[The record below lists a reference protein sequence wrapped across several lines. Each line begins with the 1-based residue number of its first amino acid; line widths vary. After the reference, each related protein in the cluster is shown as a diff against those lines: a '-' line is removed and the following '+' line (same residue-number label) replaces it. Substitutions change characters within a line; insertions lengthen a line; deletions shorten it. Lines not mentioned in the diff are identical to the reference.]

1 MIAMLSGKVVQVGTD
16 RLIIETGGIGFEV
29 LVPLNVINEA
39 VKVEQI
45 KLFTYLHVREDAMV
59 LYGFLA
65 AADKKAFEQLTSVSG
80 IGPKTALAILSALP
94 AERLAAVIR
103 GGDAAA
109 LKGIPGVGPKTAG
122 RLVLEL
128 QGKFEAGTFG
138 TPAFMQEMPDDDSVA
153 ALMALGYQR
162 ATAAQAVEA
171 ARKALSSGANKGAK
185 GAGAADAHGAHGD
198 GDGKADVGALT
209 GANPGDASSVI
220 RYALKLLAR
229 Q

>member
-1 MIAMLSGKVVQVGTD
+1 MQMIAMLSGKVVQVGSD
-16 RLIIETGGIGFEV
+16 RLIVETGGIGFEV

-39 VKVEQI
+39 TKVEQI
-45 KLFTYLHVREDAMV
+45 KLFTHLHVREDAMV

-65 AADKKAFEQLTSVSG
+65 ATEKKAFEQLTSVSG

-103 GGDAAA
+103 GGDATA

-128 QGKFEAGTFG
+128 QGKFDASAFG
-138 TPAFMQEMPDDDSVA
+138 TPAFLQELPDDDSVA

-162 ATAAQAVEA
+162 AAAAQAVEA
-171 ARKALSSGANKGAK
+171 ARKELGCG
-185 GAGAADAHGAHGD
+185 GAGASTGAGT
-198 GDGKADVGALT
+198 GAGAGAGAGKGSGVGASQ
-209 GANPGDASSVI
+209 GAGPGDASSVV

>member
-1 MIAMLSGKVVQVGTD
+1 M
-16 RLIIETGGIGFEV
+16 
-29 LVPLNVINEA
+29 
-39 VKVEQI
+39 
-45 KLFTYLHVREDAMV
+45 
-59 LYGFLA
+59 
-65 AADKKAFEQLTSVSG
+65 
-80 IGPKTALAILSALP
+80 
-94 AERLAAVIR
+94 
-103 GGDAAA
+103 
-109 LKGIPGVGPKTAG
+109 
-122 RLVLEL
+122 LEL

-162 ATAAQAVEA
+162 AAAAQAVEA